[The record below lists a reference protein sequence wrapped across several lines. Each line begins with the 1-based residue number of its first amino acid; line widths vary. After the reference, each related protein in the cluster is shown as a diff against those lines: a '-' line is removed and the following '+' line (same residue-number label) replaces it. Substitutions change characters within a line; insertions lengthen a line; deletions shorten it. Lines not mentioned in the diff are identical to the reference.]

1 MIPDQSV
8 VTDINVIT
16 SFCPQT
22 APHVAIA
29 LLGMLMGDEKARV
42 VATAMGYEYSLE
54 DVEECLYK
62 DGDMSGCR
70 KITLCIWIK

>member
-22 APHVAIA
+22 APHVAIT
-29 LLGMLMGDEKARV
+29 LLGMLMGDEKAWV
-42 VATAMGYEYSLE
+42 VATAMGYEYS
-54 DVEECLYK
+54 
-62 DGDMSGCR
+62 
-70 KITLCIWIK
+70 